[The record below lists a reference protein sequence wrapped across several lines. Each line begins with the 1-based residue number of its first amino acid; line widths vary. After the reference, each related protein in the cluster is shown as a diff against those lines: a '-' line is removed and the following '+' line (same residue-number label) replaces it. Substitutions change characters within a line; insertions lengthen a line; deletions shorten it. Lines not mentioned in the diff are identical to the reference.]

1 MYLRPGH
8 TPAAEYGKPKV
19 DKLIKTVFG
28 LLLRVLLLGVGLVFL
43 AGVLLV
49 TALLLGLWG
58 LRALWARLSGRPVQ
72 PLAFTILRRAQ
83 WQRFYRPGTAPST
96 QASDVIDV
104 ESRQGDSPDADRLGR

>member
-1 MYLRPGH
+1 M
-8 TPAAEYGKPKV
+8 

-49 TALLLGLWG
+49 AVLLLGVWG

-83 WQRFYRPGTAPST
+83 WQRFYRPGTAPPT
-96 QASDVIDV
+96 QAGDVIDV
-104 ESRQGDSPDADRLGR
+104 ESRQVDGPPSDRLGR